1 MLSIAEL
8 IDKLIIENQKIFFT
22 RQKLHSEDLTD
33 EEYVENNNIMN
44 SLNKNRATLCNLL
57 DEKVDKVIAG
67 KEKNSILK
75 VIKTYDTE
83 EI

>member
-22 RQKLHSEDLTD
+22 RQKLHAESLSD
-33 EEYVENNNIMN
+33 EEYVKNNNIMN
-44 SLNKNRATLCNLL
+44 LLNKNRSTLCNLL
-57 DEKVDKVIAG
+57 DEKVENVISG

>member
-22 RQKLHSEDLTD
+22 RQKLHEESLSD
-33 EEYVENNNIMN
+33 EEYVKNNNIMN
-44 SLNKNRATLCNLL
+44 LLNKNRSTLCNLL
-57 DEKVDKVIAG
+57 DEKVENVISG